1 MVEPL
6 EFDIE
11 LSWECRSWKDCKVM
25 TIDNKGRFATIEFFI
40 DKKGK
45 DQAKIV
51 PLCDYPKK
59 AVTNHFWVFPESDTV
74 CVWSSKMMH
83 IYNART
89 KKKNSFVPVLSWKGF
104 FDKAFELSEKDL
116 YMHFYYDSNEE
127 DRHVYVTYDQN
138 KKLINDEDF
147 DEISS
152 ERLLFQTEPYSKN
165 FIACNMDYKNDFGE
179 YFYYNI
185 DSKERRCDDFTR
197 KLTELFQ
204 KSSYEMYINN
214 NERYIISVLWLTK
227 EDNNRI
233 RRIREN
239 VLMTWDEEKKKFKVF
254 PFNYLAP
261 SEKRIEEITYIS
273 EDLHW
278 GLYRVKGYRG
288 VNNESLFKYAFVK
301 FDIKYPTKVSP
312 LIIIDDYHR
321 HDYWEY
327 GTFFEHFVYG
337 TCFVYSYT
345 DGKGIKKTYLYKMSD
360 IEKEIE
366 AKLKD
371 AANKLVK

>member
-116 YMHFYYDSNEE
+116 
-127 DRHVYVTYDQN
+127 
-138 KKLINDEDF
+138 
-147 DEISS
+147 
-152 ERLLFQTEPYSKN
+152 
-165 FIACNMDYKNDFGE
+165 
-179 YFYYNI
+179 
-185 DSKERRCDDFTR
+185 
-197 KLTELFQ
+197 
-204 KSSYEMYINN
+204 
-214 NERYIISVLWLTK
+214 
-227 EDNNRI
+227 
-233 RRIREN
+233 
-239 VLMTWDEEKKKFKVF
+239 
-254 PFNYLAP
+254 
-261 SEKRIEEITYIS
+261 
-273 EDLHW
+273 
-278 GLYRVKGYRG
+278 
-288 VNNESLFKYAFVK
+288 
-301 FDIKYPTKVSP
+301 
-312 LIIIDDYHR
+312 
-321 HDYWEY
+321 
-327 GTFFEHFVYG
+327 
-337 TCFVYSYT
+337 
-345 DGKGIKKTYLYKMSD
+345 
-360 IEKEIE
+360 
-366 AKLKD
+366 
-371 AANKLVK
+371 